1 MSEAGGLGAER
12 RAAARRTD
20 GRRTLR
26 DQVAVVTG
34 AAGAIGRAIAA
45 LFVGVGARVVLGDR
59 RGDALHTLADELGER
74 TAAVECDVTEPAQ
87 VARLV
92 AAARERWQRL
102 DVLVNVAGVTHLDDI
117 LDVSLQTWRK
127 VFAVNVEA
135 ALTASQRAAALMA
148 SQSVLPE
155 TARRGTIVSIGSQ
168 GAEFPIPTSPAYG
181 ASKAALDYLSRTLAS
196 ALEPTAISST
206 IVVPGMVYEG
216 MWKEIVSKRAAA
228 QGQSLED
235 VTAAHLAET
244 PTGRFQKPEDLA
256 KIVLYVA
263 TSRGMALS
271 GRIVWSEAHQEWR

>member
-12 RAAARRTD
+12 RSAAW
-20 GRRTLR
+20 RTLR

-34 AAGAIGRAIAA
+34 AAGAIGRAVAG
-45 LFVGVGARVVLGDR
+45 LFVGAGARVVLGDR
-59 RGDALHTLADELGER
+59 RGEALDALAAELGEC
-74 TAAVECDVTEPAQ
+74 AAAIECDVTRPEQ

-92 AAARERWQRL
+92 GAARERWQRL

-117 LDVSLQTWRK
+117 LDVSLDTWRE

-135 ALTASQRAAALMA
+135 ALTASQQAAAIMS
-148 SQSVLPE
+148 SQAVRPE

-168 GAEFPIPTSPAYG
+168 APARSSPCPPRLPYG
-181 ASKAALDYLSRTLAS
+181 ASKAALNYLSRTLAG
-196 ALEPTAISST
+196 ALEPRAISST
-206 IVVPGMVYEG
+206 VVVPGMVYEG

-235 VTAAHLAET
+235 VAAAHLAET
-244 PTGRFQKPEDLA
+244 PTGRFQKPADLA
-256 KIVLYVA
+256 KIVRYVA